1 MAGHI
6 SGTNSGYRER
16 NTTADRALDIL
27 LMFDERHLVLTAA
40 EVAAHLAVGRSTA
53 YRYLQSLTQTGFLE
67 DADGS
72 GYRLGSRVM
81 ELARLARRGFGL
93 SEIARPIMRRL
104 ATTVGETVLLTRL
117 TGDRVICLEREDSGS
132 RAVRITYE
140 RGEILPINAGA
151 SAFSLLSWLSDA
163 AVDDILDTTH
173 LEGFTARTPV
183 TKRAL
188 LARLQQTREQG
199 YAVSRGELD
208 PDVLGIA
215 APVHGA
221 DRAGLPALGH
231 GRRAPPPPPPRR
243 PAQALGGLG
252 DRLGGGL
259 GGARGRGGRRLLLLR
274 GRDQELHHVV
284 EGQRGRA

>member
-221 DRAGLPALGH
+221 DGDVVAAVSIAALST
-231 GRRAPPPPPPRR
+231 RVP
-243 PAQALGGLG
+243 
-252 DRLGGGL
+252 D
-259 GGARGRGGRRLLLLR
+259 ARVPDLAVAVLAAAAEITANLNG
-274 GRDQELHHVV
+274 
-284 EGQRGRA
+284 

>member
-1 MAGHI
+1 MSYMAGHI
-6 SGTNSGYRER
+6 SSPNSGYRER

-40 EVAAHLAVGRSTA
+40 EVAANLAVGRSTA

-221 DRAGLPALGH
+221 DGDVVAAVSIAALSTRVPDTRVPDLAVAVLAAAAEITANLNG
-231 GRRAPPPPPPRR
+231 
-243 PAQALGGLG
+243 
-252 DRLGGGL
+252 
-259 GGARGRGGRRLLLLR
+259 
-274 GRDQELHHVV
+274 
-284 EGQRGRA
+284 